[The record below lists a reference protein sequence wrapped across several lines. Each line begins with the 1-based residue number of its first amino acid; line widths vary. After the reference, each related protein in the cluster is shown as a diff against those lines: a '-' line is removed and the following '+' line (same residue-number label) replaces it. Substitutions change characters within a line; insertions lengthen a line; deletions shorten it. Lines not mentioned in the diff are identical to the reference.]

1 MGFFRGLRALR
12 FLGVWFWLALPLLGL
27 SFWIGSGLLSDRIL
41 SRPFGTVVQL
51 EADTQLE
58 VNLAVTILVIKAEIY
73 KQQGFTKVEVKTT
86 KSALTKLEFQF
97 PVTEFNQLES
107 TIAQELGLSLADVRK
122 LVRYQVVY

>member
-1 MGFFRGLRALR
+1 MRLLRGLRVLHS
-12 FLGVWFWLALPLLGL
+12 LGIWFWLALPLLGL
-27 SFWIGSGLLSDRIL
+27 SFWVSSGLMSDRIL
-41 SRPFGTVVQL
+41 SRPYGTVAQL

-73 KQQGFTKVEVKTT
+73 KKQGFTKVEVKTT

-97 PVTEFNQLES
+97 PVTEFNQVES
-107 TIAQELGLSLADVRK
+107 TIAQELGLSLADIRK

>member
-1 MGFFRGLRALR
+1 MALPRDFRAFRS
-12 FLGVWFWLALPLLGL
+12 LGTGFWLALPLLGL
-27 SFWIGSGLLSDRIL
+27 GFWLGSDLLRDRIL
-41 SRPFGTVVQL
+41 SRPYGTVAQL

-58 VNLAVTILVIKAEIY
+58 VNLAVTILIIKAEIY
-73 KQQGFTKVEVKTT
+73 KKQGFTKVEVKTT

-97 PVTEFNQLES
+97 PVTEFNQVES